1 MSGLGVL
8 HEIGDMG
15 LGFDPLSQE
24 DQQTLKNNDNNKLNQ
39 SEDSVADEKKG
50 KN

>member
-24 DQQTLKNNDNNKLNQ
+24 DQQTLKENENKLNQ
-39 SEDSVADEKKG
+39 SEDSTSDNGEG
-50 KN
+50 K